1 MTKVELENHRE
12 LWRERVAAFRGSGLS
27 GAAWCAANQ
36 VKDHQ
41 LWYWSAKFPIEKPVK
56 QTASGWV
63 MVQPHEPVA
72 AAEHPL
78 LVRIGQ
84 ATIEVK
90 AGYDPELLRDVVH
103 TLAAL
108 C

>member
-1 MTKVELENHRE
+1 
-12 LWRERVAAFRGSGLS
+12 
-27 GAAWCAANQ
+27 
-36 VKDHQ
+36 
-41 LWYWSAKFPIEKPVK
+41 
-56 QTASGWV
+56 
-63 MVQPHEPVA
+63 MVQSHEPVA

-103 TLAAL
+103 TLAVL